1 MEGIK
6 IIGDVLENVPENVL
20 ENKYADLTERQR
32 VILNLIK
39 ENSTI
44 SQEQMSLKTG
54 VTIKT
59 IQRDL
64 KAMNHIVKRVGGDN
78 GGHWE
83 IIK

>member
-1 MEGIK
+1 
-6 IIGDVLENVPENVL
+6 
-20 ENKYADLTERQR
+20 
-32 VILNLIK
+32 
-39 ENSTI
+39 
-44 SQEQMSLKTG
+44 MSLKTG

>member
-1 MEGIK
+1 M
-6 IIGDVLENVPENVL
+6 
-20 ENKYADLTERQR
+20 
-32 VILNLIK
+32 
-39 ENSTI
+39 
-44 SQEQMSLKTG
+44 SQKVG

-64 KAMNHIVKRVGGDN
+64 KAKNNIVKRVGGDN

>member
-1 MEGIK
+1 MSQK
-6 IIGDVLENVPENVL
+6 I
-20 ENKYADLTERQR
+20 
-32 VILNLIK
+32 
-39 ENSTI
+39 
-44 SQEQMSLKTG
+44 G

-64 KAMNHIVKRVGGDN
+64 KAMNNIVKRVGGDK